1 MLDFDFEPQRPS
13 WSKSLAVFDLETTGL
28 DLTQSRIVSAGIA
41 VLDANGQALELREWL
56 VNPGI
61 EIPEQ
66 AANVHGIT
74 TEMAIEKGMS
84 PEIAIAEILQVLSHH
99 SAAMPLVA
107 FNAPYDFSLLHYEA
121 LRYGYEPLAP
131 KPVIDPLVLDR
142 KYLKYRKGKRTLV
155 ALCADYGV
163 ELTDAHNS
171 TADAIAAGRLAQAQA
186 LKFPELDI
194 SASELHELQVGWA
207 DEQAIDFANY
217 LKSQNRP
224 DFQAELGWP
233 IRLKKI

>member
-1 MLDFDFEPQRPS
+1 MLDFDFEPQKPN

-28 DLTQSRIVSAGIA
+28 DLRESRIVSAGVA
-41 VLDANGQALELREWL
+41 VLDANGEALELHEWL

-66 AANVHGIT
+66 ASNVHGIT
-74 TEMAIEKGMS
+74 TQMAIEKGMS
-84 PEIAIAEILQVLSHH
+84 PAQAVTEMLAVLARH
-99 SAAMPLVA
+99 SKDMPLVA
-107 FNAPYDFSLLHYEA
+107 FNAPYDFTILHFEA
-121 LRYGYEPLAP
+121 KRYGLEPLAAT
-131 KPVIDPLVLDR
+131 PVIDPLVLD
-142 KYLKYRKGKRTLV
+142 KKCMKYRKGKRTLI

-186 LKFPELDI
+186 LKFPELDL
-194 SASELHELQVGWA
+194 SAGELHDLQVGWA
-207 DEQAIDFANY
+207 DEQAISFAEY

-233 IRLKKI
+233 VRL